1 MNKEKI
7 FIYDTTLRDGSQAEG
22 ISFSKVD
29 KLRIAERLDDFGVNY
44 IEGGWPGS
52 NPKDMAFFDAVKGK
66 KFKNTKITAF
76 GSTRR
81 ASGKVEDDL
90 NIRKLLEAETAAVTI
105 FGKCW
110 LLHVHEALRISPEK
124 NLEIIGD
131 SCAYLKTHG
140 REVIFDA
147 EHFFDGYNDDPEYA
161 QACLLKAV
169 ENGAETVVLCDTN
182 GGTLPMKI
190 TDICRKIKKSL
201 PPETILGIHCH
212 DDSGVAVANSI
223 ISVDYGITHIQG
235 TINGIG
241 ERCGNANICSIIPAL
256 ELKKNYRCILPG
268 QIKRLRELSFFVDDL
283 ANVRH
288 NKKLPY
294 VGESAFAHKGGIHV
308 NAVRK
313 NSSTYEHIVPEDVG
327 NERRILVSDLSGR
340 DNIKTKL
347 SNNDIGFDVSP
358 EALKKILAELK
369 KKEHEGYEYE
379 AAEASFNL
387 MAKKVMEVHDPFFE
401 LNGFRVIIEKRG
413 HNEPCISEATVK
425 VSVNGRQELTAAEG
439 DGPVNALDKALRKA
453 LRRFYPQLREVKLKD
468 YKVRILDGDDGTAA
482 KTRVLIESSDNS
494 KVWGTVGVSENI
506 IEASWE
512 ALLDALEYILYKKI
526 SSEKNGKTETGD
538 LQ

>member
-1 MNKEKI
+1 
-7 FIYDTTLRDGSQAEG
+7 
-22 ISFSKVD
+22 
-29 KLRIAERLDDFGVNY
+29 
-44 IEGGWPGS
+44 
-52 NPKDMAFFDAVKGK
+52 
-66 KFKNTKITAF
+66 
-76 GSTRR
+76 
-81 ASGKVEDDL
+81 
-90 NIRKLLEAETAAVTI
+90 
-105 FGKCW
+105 
-110 LLHVHEALRISPEK
+110 
-124 NLEIIGD
+124 
-131 SCAYLKTHG
+131 
-140 REVIFDA
+140 
-147 EHFFDGYNDDPEYA
+147 
-161 QACLLKAV
+161 
-169 ENGAETVVLCDTN
+169 
-182 GGTLPMKI
+182 
-190 TDICRKIKKSL
+190 
-201 PPETILGIHCH
+201 
-212 DDSGVAVANSI
+212 
-223 ISVDYGITHIQG
+223 
-235 TINGIG
+235 
-241 ERCGNANICSIIPAL
+241 L